1 MPAAAITS
9 GMTGTGIGPDQL
21 KRIIYPALIFAFL
34 CVMAGMF
41 IYNRASKRKQKQ
53 LVGDNPASK
62 EAGILAARQDIESKG
77 PNLD

>member
-1 MPAAAITS
+1 MN
-9 GMTGTGIGPDQL
+9 IGPDQL
-21 KRIIYPALIFAFL
+21 KHIVYPAMIFAFL
-34 CVMAGMF
+34 CVIAGMI
-41 IYNRASKRKQKQ
+41 IYNRSSKRRQKQ